1 MPRLDKLRERW
12 VETGSENEDSTS
24 YNIPFP
30 DIHSSEDEFEEQSPS
45 QYHFERTN
53 KMLVQLLQHVLTAI
67 TFGGIV
73 GL

>member
-12 VETGSENEDSTS
+12 DETGSENENSTS

-30 DIHSSEDEFEEQSPS
+30 DIHSSEDEFEEQCPS
-45 QYHFERTN
+45 QYQLERTN

-73 GL
+73 